1 MVRGVDSAGD
11 DNGKKRERAE
21 AASLISFLRL
31 ELRILLLAERG
42 AELPQILGEI
52 TASFERRHP
61 AMRVSI
67 LLLGDDGQLWPGSV
81 ASLPDA
87 WVEAITPLPVGERI
101 GSCGAAVFHRR
112 RVVTSD
118 IGGDPNWAG
127 YRQVAVA
134 NGLRACWSEPIIG
147 LDGEVLGTFAI
158 YYDEPRTPQ
167 ESELELV
174 ELGAH
179 LARTAIERH
188 REARQRR
195 ALLEEMRQAEERM
208 RLALEIARLGTF
220 HYDATANRVRVDERM
235 RAMLG
240 DPSGPEEI
248 SLDESLRR
256 IHPED
261 RGAVE
266 QALAGA
272 VIPGS
277 HGRYGVEFRI
287 VWDDGSEHWLTLNG
301 RARFVEED
309 GQPRF
314 VALLGTALDVTAQ
327 KRAEQALRAANRQKD
342 AFLAAL
348 GHELRNPL
356 APILNAA
363 HLLERT
369 ATEVPEIER
378 AAAVIVRQAN
388 HMANLLNDL
397 LDVARIARGR
407 IELDLEPVDL
417 YALVRSMIA
426 DHRGSFEAAGIRLV
440 ARIPDGDGDGAR
452 HGDGARDG
460 QALVRADSTRVRQML
475 GNLLNNA
482 LKFSEPGGTVTVTAA
497 ADDGTVRIEVRDTGL
512 GIDRDRLGE
521 ILDRAGY
528 PAHPHPDPQRG
539 GLGLGLAVAGSL
551 AEQHGGSLTASSEG
565 AGKGST
571 FVLSLPRASE

>member
-1 MVRGVDSAGD
+1 MVRGVDPAGD
-11 DNGKKRERAE
+11 NTDEKRRPAE

-42 AELPQILGEI
+42 AELRQILGEI
-52 TASFERRHP
+52 TGGFERRHP

-67 LLLGDDGQLWPGSV
+67 LLLGDDGRLWPGSV

-87 WVEAITPLPVGERI
+87 WVEAITPLQVGERI

-112 RVVTSD
+112 RVVTAD
-118 IGGDPNWAG
+118 IGTDPNWSG
-127 YRQVAVA
+127 YREVALA

-147 LDGEVLGTFAI
+147 LDGKVLGTFAI
-158 YYDEPRTPQ
+158 YYDEVRTPA
-167 ESELELV
+167 ERELELV

-195 ALLEEMRQAEERM
+195 AMLEEMRQAEERM

-220 HYDATANRVRVDERM
+220 HYDATANRVRVDERL

-256 IHPED
+256 IHPDD

-287 VWDDGSEHWLTLNG
+287 VWDDGSEHWLTVNG
-301 RARFVEED
+301 RARFVEEA

-314 VALLGTALDVTAQ
+314 AALLGTALDVTAQ

-369 ATEVPEIER
+369 ASEVPEIER

-417 YALVRSMIA
+417 YALAQSMIA
-426 DHRGSFEAAGIRLV
+426 DHRGSFEAAGLQLV
-440 ARIPDGDGDGAR
+440 ARIPDGDGDGT
-452 HGDGARDG
+452 RDDH
-460 QALVRADSTRVRQML
+460 ALVRADSTRVRQML

-482 LKFSEPGGTVTVTAA
+482 LKFSEPGGTVTVSAVA
-497 ADDGTVRIEVRDTGL
+497 EDGTVRIAVRDTGL

-521 ILDRAGY
+521 ILDRDGY

-571 FVLSLPRASE
+571 FVLSLPRAAD